1 MLFSSEL
8 VHVSVTTWDKR
19 TYTVLLP
26 CVFDMD
32 ELLAALHTKSQ
43 TKRCAGCHV
52 CKLQQSSMEVWT
64 VTANGIG
71 NVLCLLW
78 LKSFCIKK
86 GGKTILI
93 QQMVLKNKRS
103 PFEIAV

>member
-1 MLFSSEL
+1 
-8 VHVSVTTWDKR
+8 
-19 TYTVLLP
+19 
-26 CVFDMD
+26 MD

-103 PFEIAV
+103 PFEIAVYWHFVIHNNNNYNNNNDNDINYL

>member
-1 MLFSSEL
+1 
-8 VHVSVTTWDKR
+8 
-19 TYTVLLP
+19 
-26 CVFDMD
+26 MD

-86 GGKTILI
+86 GWKNNFNPANG
-93 QQMVLKNKRS
+93 LKKQKES
-103 PFEIAV
+103 I